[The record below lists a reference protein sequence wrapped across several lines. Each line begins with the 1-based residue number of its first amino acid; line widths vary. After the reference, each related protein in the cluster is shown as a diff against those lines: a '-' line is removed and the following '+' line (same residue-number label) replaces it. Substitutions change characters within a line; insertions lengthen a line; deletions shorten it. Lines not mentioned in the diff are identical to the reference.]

1 MFADDVPRIVH
12 LSDVHVQVDW
22 RRRSLWHSGWRGA
35 PGRFEL
41 QGMGR
46 LKRFAEAESKVA
58 RLLEA
63 AERRDAEKVILTGDL
78 TALGDAEELRVMR
91 TLLQPLIDAGRLWLI
106 PGNHDRYTDSS
117 SARRFESV
125 FGDLLGSDLP
135 EYADVRGY
143 PFVKLWG
150 DRWAVVGLDSTRVHG
165 WSQYVVGRLGR
176 SQLDALAR
184 VLDDP
189 RLRGRSV
196 LVLSHH
202 GPHGPQGTFD
212 WRESGLL
219 DAQAFVEV
227 LRERPVVLL
236 HGHSHLRYWHRAEGG
251 MPHRLGGGSS
261 TEPGHAG
268 FYEIELDNHR
278 QLEAIERRD

>member
-1 MFADDVPRIVH
+1 MPRIVH
-12 LSDVHVQVDW
+12 LSDVHVQLDW
-22 RRRSLWHSGWRGA
+22 RQRSLWHSGWRGV

-41 QGMGR
+41 HGMGR
-46 LKRFAEAESKVA
+46 LKRFAEAEANVR

-63 AERRDAEKVILTGDL
+63 AERRDAERVILTGDL
-78 TALGDAEELRVMR
+78 TALGDLDELKVMR
-91 TLLQPLIDAGRLWLI
+91 ELLSPLIDAGRLFLI

-117 SARRFESV
+117 RGRRFEQV

-135 EYADVRGY
+135 EHADARGY

-165 WSQYVVGRLGR
+165 WSQYVVGRVGQG
-176 SQLDALAR
+176 QLDALSR
-184 VLDDP
+184 LLDDR
-189 RLRGRSV
+189 RLAGRSV

-202 GPHGPQGTFD
+202 GPHGPSGEFD

-227 LRERPVVLL
+227 LRDRPVVLM
-236 HGHSHLRYWHRAEGG
+236 HGHSHLRYWHRAGAG

-261 TEPGHAG
+261 TEPGNAG
-268 FYEIELDNHR
+268 FYEIELDSHLH
-278 QLEAIERRD
+278 LEAIEHRG